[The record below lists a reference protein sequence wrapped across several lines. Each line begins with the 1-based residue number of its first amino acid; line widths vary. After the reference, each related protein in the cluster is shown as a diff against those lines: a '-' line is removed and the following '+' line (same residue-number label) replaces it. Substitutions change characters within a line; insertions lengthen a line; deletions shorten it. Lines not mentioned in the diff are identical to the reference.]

1 MQQSLELAAL
11 QSQFSAVALAL
22 PRVAA
27 VFLVVPFLS
36 GPMIPGLVRAGLILM
51 VALFMAPAA
60 QGLPTPEL
68 GLWVLIAA
76 KESLIGT
83 LLGLGMGLFIWA
95 VQSVGDLIDF
105 QTGAG
110 NAAFFDPLAG
120 HQNGP
125 TAELLGWLAI
135 TLFVSAGGL
144 AALLGT
150 LAESFRLWPVAS
162 FFPRPGAVLEQFV
175 LRQGDT
181 LFQWVVKLAAP
192 VIFVL
197 VLVELGMGLIS
208 RMAPQLNVF
217 VFAQPLKSLLATL
230 MLLLFLGL
238 VHESVQ
244 GFMQPDNGVLAFL
257 RATL

>member
-1 MQQSLELAAL
+1 MQSLELATL
-11 QSQFSAVALAL
+11 ESLFGSVALAM

-27 VFLVVPFLS
+27 VFMLVPFLS
-36 GPMIPGLVRAGLILM
+36 APMIPGLARAGLTLM

-60 QGLPTPEL
+60 GDMPALST

-76 KESLIGT
+76 KEALIGT
-83 LLGLGMGLFIWA
+83 LLGLGFSIFIWA
-95 VQSVGDLIDF
+95 IQSVGELIDF
-105 QTGAG
+105 QTGSG
-110 NAAFFDPLAG
+110 NAAFFDPLGG
-120 HQNGP
+120 HQSGP
-125 TAELLGWLAI
+125 TSQLLGWLAI

-144 AALLGT
+144 AGLLG
-150 LAESFRLWPVAS
+150 AMADSYRLWPVAS
-162 FFPRPGAVLEQFV
+162 FFPKPGLVLEQFV
-175 LRQGDT
+175 VRQGDT
-181 LFQWVVKLAAP
+181 LFNWTVKLAAP

-197 VLVELGMGLIS
+197 LLVELGMGLVS

-238 VHESVQ
+238 VYDSLQE
-244 GFMQPDNGVLAFL
+244 FMRPDNGVLAFL